1 MDRKRNRR
9 YVLTFIAGIILF
21 CPFYGPLAK
30 GDVNLV
36 ELAKKIRPS
45 VVLIQTFDKDKKP
58 LGRGSGFFIDKKG
71 HLITNCH
78 VLKGAYSAEVK
89 TFNGL
94 MYPVKLVLSEKHEVD
109 LIKVL
114 VDIPEKATKFVQVTN
129 IVPEVAE
136 RVLVVGSPLGLE
148 QTVSEGIVSAVRE
161 IPTIGKI
168 FQISA
173 PLSPGSS
180 GSPVVNM
187 KGQVIGVATF
197 QMIEGQN
204 LNFAVSGEN
213 VLALKSKKKGKALKE
228 WTSDV
233 SNKQTKSAWNLYLK
247 GVKLTL
253 AGEYEKALN
262 SFKMALDE
270 DSRYEMAWLGI
281 GVCYQDLARYEEAV
295 EAFKQAIRIDPNSS
309 RGHFGLVWTYQEL
322 GRYQEAIL
330 AYKQAIRINPDEAE
344 VHYFL
349 GHTYSD
355 LGRYQEA
362 IEAYKQAIRIK
373 PDFAIAHFNLGK
385 VYTLAGRYTETLEAF
400 KQAIRIKPDYVMAHF
415 GLGLGYLLLG
425 DKSSALDE
433 YKILKILDKNLAN
446 KLFDHI
452 YK

>member
-1 MDRKRNRR
+1 MASI
-9 YVLTFIAGIILF
+9 VLL
-21 CPFYGPLAK
+21 CPSYGLSAK

-36 ELAKKIRPS
+36 ELAKKVRPA
-45 VVLIQTFDKDKKP
+45 VVLIETFDKDKKR
-58 LGRGSGFFIDKKG
+58 LGGGSGFFINQKG
-71 HLITNCH
+71 HLITNYH
-78 VLKGAYSAEVK
+78 VLKGAYTAEVK
-89 TFNGL
+89 TYDGR
-94 MYPVKLVLSEKHEVD
+94 MYSVKLVLAERQDVD

-129 IVPEVAE
+129 TVPEVAE

-173 PLSPGSS
+173 PISPGSS

-197 QMIEGQN
+197 QIIEGQN

-213 VLALKSKKKGKALKE
+213 VLDLKSEKKGKALKE

-233 SNKQTKSAWNLYLK
+233 SNKQTKSAMNLYLN
-247 GVKLTL
+247 GIKLIWT
-253 AGEYEKALN
+253 GEYEKALN
-262 SFKMALDE
+262 SFKKALEE
-270 DSRYEMAWLGI
+270 DSRYEMAWRGI
-281 GVCYQDLARYEEAV
+281 GYCYHELARYEEAI
-295 EAFKQAIRIDPNSS
+295 EANKQAIRIDPNSA
-309 RGHFGLVWTYQEL
+309 RGHFGLGWTYQEL
-322 GRYQEAIL
+322 GRYQEAIQ
-330 AYKQAIRINPDEAE
+330 AYKQAIGINPDEA
-344 VHYFL
+344 VPYYFL
-349 GHTYSD
+349 GDAYSD

-373 PDFAIAHFNLGK
+373 PDFAIAHFSLGI
-385 VYTLAGRYTETLEAF
+385 VYTLAGRYTEALEAF
-400 KQAIRIKPDYVMAHF
+400 KQAIRIKPDYAKAHC

-433 YKILKILDKNLAN
+433 YKILKTLDKDLAN